1 MRNHVQEGRTLT
13 VPAPAGGVVS
23 GGMVLI
29 GRIFGV
35 AASTADEGEDVALS
49 VEGVFELPKASADAV
64 TIGAALYHDA
74 DNDVLT
80 TTATDNTRVGYAT
93 AAAGSG
99 TTTINVKLTP
109 GAA

>member
-1 MRNHVQEGRTLT
+1 MRNYVQKGDTLT
-13 VPAPAGGVVS
+13 VPAPAGGVLS
-23 GGMVLI
+23 GSMLLI
-29 GRIFGV
+29 GTLFGV
-35 AASTADEGEDVALS
+35 AASTADEGEDVAVS

-64 TIGAALYHDA
+64 TIGATLYHDA

-93 AAAGSG
+93 AAAGAG
-99 TTTINVKLTP
+99 TTTITVKLTP